1 MKKSLMMLGLLLAA
15 QGYAADLVQSYHQA
29 LLRDP
34 KLKQALAQRDAAQQ
48 EPPIA
53 LSVLLPQ
60 VNIMAESESLNPAFV
75 NNTGFSIDTSKAV
88 AKDHGYTITATQSIF
103 DPSSWYTLGQAQQI
117 ANAADSTYVAAE
129 QFLILRVAEAYFNV
143 LRAQDD
149 LGFTQA
155 EKRAFEQQ
163 LQQTQEKFNVG
174 LVAITDLH
182 DFQAKF
188 DESVANE
195 LTAQNSLDD
204 ANERLEEITY
214 QHLDVITPLKN
225 ELPLNRPSPEDMNE
239 WVHFAETHNPNLIA
253 AKYTMKSKSAAVDA
267 ERSRHLPV
275 FNVETAYSGVTNGL
289 VTNPGNLTDDGWS
302 VRFQGTMN
310 VSAGGGIQASVRRSE
325 YNYEDALYAYENTQ
339 RQVVANTKIAYRG
352 VLTSIGQVLAFK
364 QAVISAQSSN
374 EANVAA
380 YEVGT
385 KTSVDVLD
393 SISQLYSQERNFARS
408 RYDYILNMLRL
419 KQLAGTL
426 SNKDVE
432 QVNGWLAL
440 GSPIAAS
447 ASPATSLATPVTEA
461 PAPAEPP
468 APEPAPAPVV
478 QPAPEPK
485 APVTPT
491 APAAPAPVP
500 ETISPDTMVPRSSE
514 PDNTDPATAPI

>member
-1 MKKSLMMLGLLLAA
+1 MKKSLMVLGLLLAV
-15 QGYAADLVQSYHQA
+15 QGYAADLVQSYQQA

-60 VNIMAESESLNPAFV
+60 VNILAESESLNPALV
-75 NNTGFSIDTSKAV
+75 NNTGFSIDTSNQV

-129 QFLILRVAEAYFNV
+129 QFLILRVAESYFNV

-163 LQQTQEKFNVG
+163 LKQTQEKFNVG

-182 DFQAKF
+182 DFKAKF

-214 QHLDVITPLKN
+214 QRFEVITPLKPD
-225 ELPLNRPSPEDMNE
+225 LPLNRPEPEDMNE
-239 WVHFAETHNPNLIA
+239 WVHFAELHNPNLIA
-253 AKYTMKSKSAAVDA
+253 AKYTMKSKGAAVDA
-267 ERSRHLPV
+267 EKSRHLPV
-275 FNVETAYSGVTNGL
+275 FNVETAYSGATNGL
-289 VTNPGNLTDDGWS
+289 VTNPGNQTDDGWS
-302 VRFQGTMN
+302 IRFQGTMN
-310 VSAGGGIQASVRRSE
+310 VSAGGGIQASVRRSQ
-325 YNYEDALYAYENTQ
+325 YNFEDAMYAYEDTQ
-339 RQVVANTKIAYRG
+339 RKIVANTKIAYRG

-426 SNKDVE
+426 SHKDVE

-440 GSPIAAS
+440 GAPIPAS
-447 ASPATSLATPVTEA
+447 ASSATPE
-461 PAPAEPP
+461 P
-468 APEPAPAPVV
+468 APEPAPVAETPAPVV
-478 QPAPEPK
+478 TPEPVAPVEAPAPTP
-485 APVTPT
+485 APAPT
-491 APAAPAPVP
+491 APVAPVP
-500 ETISPDTMVPRSSE
+500 ETTSPDTMVPRSTE
-514 PDNTDPATAPI
+514 PDNSDPATAPI

>member
-1 MKKSLMMLGLLLAA
+1 MKKSLMMVGLLLAA
-15 QGYAADLVQSYHQA
+15 QGYAADLVESYHQA

-60 VNIMAESESLNPAFV
+60 VNIVAESESINPALV
-75 NNTGFSIDTSKAV
+75 NNTGFAIDTSNIV
-88 AKDHGYTITATQSIF
+88 SKDHGYTITATQSIF

-117 ANAADSTYVAAE
+117 ANAADSTYVSAE
-129 QFLILRVAEAYFNV
+129 QLLILRVAEAYFNV

-204 ANERLEEITY
+204 AKERLEEITY
-214 QHLDVITPLKN
+214 QHLDVITPLKS
-225 ELPLNRPSPEDMNE
+225 ELPLDKPKPEDMKE
-239 WVHFAETHNPNLIA
+239 WVHFAEVHNPDLIA
-253 AKYTMKSKSAAVDA
+253 AKFTMKSKSAAVDA
-267 ERSRHLPV
+267 EKSKHLPV
-275 FNVETAYSGVTNGL
+275 FNVETAYAGATNGL
-289 VTNPGNLTDDGWS
+289 VTNPGNQTDDGWS
-302 VRFQGTMN
+302 IRFQGTMN
-310 VSAGGGIQASVRRSE
+310 VSAGGGIQASVRRSQ

-426 SNKDVE
+426 SSKDVA
-432 QVNGWLAL
+432 QVNTWLAV
-440 GSPIAAS
+440 GAPI
-447 ASPATSLATPVTEA
+447 PAT
-461 PAPAEPP
+461 
-468 APEPAPAPVV
+468 APVV
-478 QPAPEPK
+478 KTTPTSIPEDTTTATPL
-485 APVTPT
+485 PSVTPIET
-491 APAAPAPVP
+491 LTPPEAPAAPVVPAAPATPVP
-500 ETISPDTMVPRSSE
+500 ETSSPDTMTPRSTE

>member
-1 MKKSLMMLGLLLAA
+1 MKKCVMLLGLWLATPA
-15 QGYAADLVQSYHQA
+15 FAADLMESYHQA

-60 VNIMAESESLNPAFV
+60 VNIVAESESLNPALV
-75 NNTGFSIDTSKAV
+75 NNTGFAV
-88 AKDHGYTITATQSIF
+88 DPAKSVVKDHGYTITATQSIF
-103 DPSSWYTLGQAQQI
+103 DPSAWYTLGQAQQI
-117 ANAADSTYVAAE
+117 ASAADSTYVAAE
-129 QFLILRVAEAYFNV
+129 QLLILRVAEAYFNV

-163 LQQTQEKFNVG
+163 LKQTQEKFNVG

-214 QHLDVITPLKN
+214 QRFSVITPLKAD
-225 ELPLNRPSPEDMNE
+225 LPLNRPSPEDMNE
-239 WVHFAETHNPNLIA
+239 WVNFAQTHNPNLIA
-253 AKYTMKSKSAAVDA
+253 AKFTMQSKSAAVDA
-267 ERSRHLPV
+267 ERAKHLPV
-275 FNVETAYSGVTNGL
+275 FNVETAYAGATTGL
-289 VTNPGNLTDDGWS
+289 VTNPGNQTDDGWS
-302 VRFQGTMN
+302 VRFQGTLN

-364 QAVISAQSSN
+364 QAVVSAQSSN

-426 SNKDVE
+426 SQQDVE

-440 GSPIAAS
+440 GSPVS
-447 ASPATSLATPVTEA
+447 ATTSHARETPPVTPE
-461 PAPAEPP
+461 PTPAEIPP
-468 APEPAPAPVV
+468 APEP
-478 QPAPEPK
+478 
-485 APVTPT
+485 T
-491 APAAPAPVP
+491 PVP
-500 ETISPDTMVPRSSE
+500 EPEPAPPLSTVPETSTPDTMVPRSTE
-514 PDNTDPATAPI
+514 PDHSDPAMAPI